1 MKKDFFKDSKIKF
14 PAYEPW
20 ISSEDKKIVN
30 KTLAQSML
38 TLGPRL
44 EKFEADFC
52 KYSQAKYAIAVSNCT
67 AALHLSLKALGI
79 KKDDE
84 VIVPDLTFVADANAV
99 LACNAKPVI
108 VDINK
113 ENFFLSIPNI
123 KKNITKKTKAIIPV
137 HIYGQV
143 CNIDEILDVAHDNNL
158 KVIEDCAHAIG
169 TFHNSKHVGNL
180 GNTGCFSFY
189 PTKNITTAEGGMVTT
204 DSKELWSRMWSYK
217 DHGKSY
223 DAVYNTEHPPGFRWL
238 HESFGTNWR
247 MTEMQAAIGRIQ
259 IARMPE
265 WTETRQRYG
274 SMLDEVGKKYEC
286 IRTVNVPEY
295 IEHAE
300 YKHYFFVKPE
310 FLKDGWTR
318 DKIVEAMSELKV
330 PCMQGS
336 CSEVYLEKAFDNTPW
351 RPRERLPRA
360 KELGETSL
368 MMLVHPTLRSDEML
382 KMCEALDSVLSVAS
396 K

>member
-84 VIVPDLTFVADANAV
+84 VIIPDLTFVADANAV

-143 CNIDEILDVAHDNNL
+143 CNIDEILDVARDNNL

-204 DSKELWSRMWSYK
+204 NSKKIAEKIRQLRSHGMTKSLKSRYSSKYPWIFDIVEPGYNYRMDEIRAALGITQLKRIKKINELRKNASFYYHKNLQNIPGIILPDMVNDKSHSYHLYTIRVTKSFKLSRNQLFKKLK
-217 DHGKSY
+217 DNG
-223 DAVYNTEHPPGFRWL
+223 
-238 HESFGTNWR
+238 
-247 MTEMQAAIGRIQ
+247 
-259 IARMPE
+259 
-265 WTETRQRYG
+265 
-274 SMLDEVGKKYEC
+274 
-286 IRTVNVPEY
+286 IRTTVYWMPIHEY
-295 IEHAE
+295 TAFRKFAKSSNIINTAKI
-300 YKHYFFVKPE
+300 YDQILALPLFPNISKKH
-310 FLKDGWTR
+310 
-318 DKIVEAMSELKV
+318 
-330 PCMQGS
+330 Q
-336 CSEVYLEKAFDNTPW
+336 
-351 RPRERLPRA
+351 
-360 KELGETSL
+360 
-368 MMLVHPTLRSDEML
+368 
-382 KMCEALDSVLSVAS
+382 DSVIKVIKSS
-396 K
+396 